1 MKNKF
6 LIFYFNIL
14 FFICVDIPQDQ
25 KDKCQKV
32 AKTDD
37 DCLVELDDSYFCC
50 FLKAKTKE
58 NNLEASLCG
67 VIEAKEINKRIIKEM
82 LKTFQPLIKDIIFND
97 VSLMTAFRIFYKFI
111 DSGLEEQDL
120 LCPIDGGSKK
130 GRIIIG
136 VCLGILALFIIG
148 IICCCKKGNK
158 GD

>member
-1 MKNKF
+1 MNKIF

-14 FFICVDIPQDQ
+14 FFICADIPQDQ

-67 VIEAKEINKRIIKEM
+67 VIEAKEINKRIIKEL
-82 LKTFQPLIKDIIFND
+82 LKTYNMNKFFIYIKKKDFFKFFLKFNFIF
-97 VSLMTAFRIFYKFI
+97 
-111 DSGLEEQDL
+111 
-120 LCPIDGGSKK
+120 
-130 GRIIIG
+130 
-136 VCLGILALFIIG
+136 
-148 IICCCKKGNK
+148 
-158 GD
+158 